1 MTTVSRPGPSRYK
14 NATAEQRRQRMT
26 EIEARCERQSRETA
40 EALEQGSCFRP
51 YKRGTDMAVHNH
63 LHQIEAVMRQYG
75 GEQWQTFEGNPEIGR
90 ASCRERVCYPV

>member
-1 MTTVSRPGPSRYK
+1 
-14 NATAEQRRQRMT
+14 MT

-51 YKRGTDMAVHNH
+51 YERGTDMAVHNH

-75 GEQWQTFEGNPEIGR
+75 GELWQTFEGNPGAWPARRLLLLSQRKEQLR
-90 ASCRERVCYPV
+90 LRQQNLCRDGH